1 MSNKT
6 QIASFDINVT
16 QFLGREKKSM
26 KEPILLLNTHTERA
40 LIAHTPTQ
48 HTHYARRTKQW
59 QTESKMC
66 KHMRKCVNIGTNAPT
81 RNTFANTDK
90 TNIIE
95 YDGSGFEL
103 ISKRF
108 SIQM

>member
-26 KEPILLLNTHTERA
+26 KEPIIIEYTHRA
-40 LIAHTPTQ
+40 SVDRTPTQ